1 MDGKQ
6 FHIRTLTVAA
16 ALAVLLAVFAGVLY
30 YLQIVRGE
38 EYRAASTVRNV
49 NVETVEAARGE
60 LLDRYGRTLVS
71 NRATYEIVLET
82 SRMGKEPER
91 NAILLELIA
100 ICRENGLTWA
110 DTLPISQ
117 EAPFAYTS
125 ETPLVYT
132 DSEGTLRFN
141 YLGAL
146 LAELPLG
153 SAILPHRWEEEQLES
168 ANTLAVQRFSMS
180 SEEVADFLRQHDL
193 ADGELSGSQAMDAAG
208 NLAGLANSLTA
219 EEVIDGLR
227 QYFLIDEDLSD
238 ADARA
243 LIGVLYEVNLR
254 STELRTSEYIFAQD
268 VNIDAISAIK
278 ERGLTGVTVRATT
291 VRQYNTTAAA
301 HLLGRVGAI
310 QNWEAYKDKGY
321 NMNDTVGIDGV
332 EHAFEDYLRGESGTL
347 VQELNTSGKVV
358 SESWRVDP
366 ATGESQ
372 EPQPGDHVM
381 LTLDLRLQEKV
392 EQVLADTIE
401 GLEDEDTEGGAM
413 VVQSVHDGGILA
425 MASYPTYDLSTVYS
439 SNEAYRA
446 AADNPLKP
454 FTNRATGEIYS
465 PGSTFKPLVAIA
477 ALEEGLVTPTEEI
490 RDTGRL
496 QLPEEE
502 HYPYG
507 DWHPQCWYYRQYG
520 GLHGLENLAEALR
533 DSCNIYFYTI
543 GHRLGIEKI
552 DQYAAAFGLGQT
564 TGLELPEEAGRVAGP
579 ETSEALGMEW
589 YGGNLLNAAIGQD
602 NTMVTPLQLTNYI
615 STLVNGGNH
624 YATHLLKTVKTSDFS
639 GTVYEYEPE
648 LLNTLD
654 LDPANVEAVKEG
666 MWLVANDPESNS
678 SAYFRDLPVEVGA
691 KTGSAQVS
699 SEVEADALFVCFAP
713 YDDPQIAISMVVE
726 QGASGSNLAQA
737 VAQVVDY
744 YFSAEDT
751 MESVGSENTLLR

>member
-16 ALAVLLAVFAGVLY
+16 VLAVLLAVFAGVLY

-117 EAPFAYTS
+117 EAPFTYTS
-125 ETPLVYT
+125 ENPLVYT
-132 DSEGTLRFN
+132 DSEGKLRFH

-153 SAILPHRWEEEQLES
+153 SAILPDRWEEEDLEE
-168 ANTLAVQRFSMS
+168 A
-180 SEEVADFLRQHDL
+180 
-193 ADGELSGSQAMDAAG
+193 GS
-208 NLAGLANSLTA
+208 LAGLGPGLTA
-219 EEVIDGLR
+219 EEVIAGLR
-227 QYFLIDEDLSD
+227 QYFLIDEGLSD

-310 QNWEAYKDKGY
+310 QNWDAYKGKGY

-381 LTLDLRLQEKV
+381 LTLDERLQQKV
-392 EQVLADTIE
+392 EQVLAGTIE
-401 GLEDEDTEGGAM
+401 GLEGETGGGAV
-413 VVQSVHDGGILA
+413 VVQSVNDGGILA

-439 SNEAYRA
+439 SNEAYQA
-446 AADNPLKP
+446 AAEDPRKP

-552 DQYAAAFGLGQT
+552 DQYAAAFGLGRT
-564 TGLELPEEAGRVAGP
+564 TGLELPEEEGRVAGP
-579 ETSEALGMEW
+579 ETSEELGMEW

-654 LDPANVEAVKEG
+654 LDPANVEAVKQG
-666 MWLVANDPESNS
+666 MWLVANDPESSS

>member
-16 ALAVLLAVFAGVLY
+16 VLAVLLAVFAGVLY

-153 SAILPHRWEEEQLES
+153 SAILPDRWEEEDLEE
-168 ANTLAVQRFSMS
+168 A
-180 SEEVADFLRQHDL
+180 
-193 ADGELSGSQAMDAAG
+193 GS
-208 NLAGLANSLTA
+208 LAGLGPGLTA
-219 EEVIDGLR
+219 EEVIAGLR
-227 QYFLIDEDLSD
+227 QYFLIDEGLSD

-268 VNIDAISAIK
+268 VNIDVISAIK

-310 QNWEAYKDKGY
+310 QNWDAYKGKGY

-332 EHAFEDYLRGESGTL
+332 EYAFEDYLRGESGTL

-413 VVQSVHDGGILA
+413 VVQSVNDGGILA

-446 AADNPLKP
+446 AAEDPRKP

-564 TGLELPEEAGRVAGP
+564 TGLELPEEEGRVAGP

-648 LLNTLD
+648 LLGSLD
-654 LDPANVEAVKEG
+654 LDPANVEAVKQG
-666 MWLVANDPESNS
+666 MWLVANDPESSS

-737 VAQVVDY
+737 VAEVVDY
-744 YFSAEDT
+744 YFSAEGT
-751 MESVGSENTLLR
+751 MESVSTENTLLR

>member
-16 ALAVLLAVFAGVLY
+16 VLAVLLAVFAGVLY

-60 LLDRYGRTLVS
+60 LLDRYGRALVS
-71 NRATYEIVLET
+71 NRATYEIVLNT
-82 SRMGKEPER
+82 SRMGREPER

-110 DTLPISQ
+110 DTLPISR
-117 EAPFAYTS
+117 EAPFTYTS
-125 ETPLVYT
+125 ENPLVYT
-132 DSEGTLRFN
+132 DSEGTLRFH

-153 SAILPHRWEEEQLES
+153 SAILPGRWEEEDLEE
-168 ANTLAVQRFSMS
+168 A
-180 SEEVADFLRQHDL
+180 
-193 ADGELSGSQAMDAAG
+193 GS
-208 NLAGLANSLTA
+208 LAGLGPGLTA
-219 EEVIDGLR
+219 EEVIAGLR
-227 QYFLIDEDLSD
+227 QYFLIDEGLSD

-310 QNWEAYKDKGY
+310 QNWDAYKGKGY

-332 EHAFEDYLRGESGTL
+332 EYAFEDYLRGEPGTL

-413 VVQSVHDGGILA
+413 VVQSVNDGGILA
-425 MASYPTYDLSTVYS
+425 IASYPTYDLSTVYS

-552 DQYAAAFGLGQT
+552 DQYAAAFGLGRT
-564 TGLELPEEAGRVAGP
+564 TGLELPEEEGRVAGP
-579 ETSEALGMEW
+579 ETSETLGMEW

-602 NTMVTPLQLTNYI
+602 NTMVTPLQLTSYI

-654 LDPANVEAVKEG
+654 LDPANVEAVKQG
-666 MWLVANDPESNS
+666 MWLVANDPESGS

>member
-110 DTLPISQ
+110 DTLPISR
-117 EAPFAYTS
+117 EAPFTYTS
-125 ETPLVYT
+125 ENPLVYT
-132 DSEGTLRFN
+132 DSEGTLRFH

-153 SAILPHRWEEEQLES
+153 SAILPGRWEEE
-168 ANTLAVQRFSMS
+168 
-180 SEEVADFLRQHDL
+180 DL
-193 ADGELSGSQAMDAAG
+193 AEAGS
-208 NLAGLANSLTA
+208 LAGLGPGLTA

-227 QYFLIDEDLSD
+227 QYFLIDEDLSG

-310 QNWEAYKDKGY
+310 QNWEAYEGKGY

-602 NTMVTPLQLTNYI
+602 NTMVTPLQLTSYI

-639 GTVYEYEPE
+639 GTVYEYEPG

-654 LDPANVEAVKEG
+654 LDPDNVEAVKEG
-666 MWLVANDPESNS
+666 MWLVANDPESSS

-737 VAQVVDY
+737 VAEVVDY
-744 YFSAEDT
+744 YFSAEGT
-751 MESVGSENTLLR
+751 MESVSTENTLLR

>member
-117 EAPFAYTS
+117 EAPFTYTS
-125 ETPLVYT
+125 ENPLVYT
-132 DSEGTLRFN
+132 DSEGKLRFH

-153 SAILPHRWEEEQLES
+153 SAILPDRWEEEDLEE
-168 ANTLAVQRFSMS
+168 A
-180 SEEVADFLRQHDL
+180 
-193 ADGELSGSQAMDAAG
+193 GS
-208 NLAGLANSLTA
+208 LAGLGPGLTA
-219 EEVIDGLR
+219 EEVIAGLR
-227 QYFLIDEDLSD
+227 QYFLIDEGLSD

-310 QNWEAYKDKGY
+310 QNWDAYKGKGY

-332 EHAFEDYLRGESGTL
+332 EYAFEDYLRGEPGTL

-413 VVQSVHDGGILA
+413 VVQSVNDGGILA

-446 AADNPLKP
+446 AAEDPRKP

-564 TGLELPEEAGRVAGP
+564 TGLELPEEEGRVAGP
-579 ETSEALGMEW
+579 ETSEELGMEW

-654 LDPANVEAVKEG
+654 LDPANVEAVKQG
-666 MWLVANDPESNS
+666 MWLVANDPESSS